1 MRLLNNLQRIC
12 PVFPPELISAARLV
26 LIGLV
31 FITQV
36 KYQVCRIFIVQ
47 FEETTQDRQLTL
59 RAGVC
64 PYIDAI
70 ANLKRL
76 RERILICIE
85 VESDVLLLQHGQLSD
100 NGLILGIQNLNNL
113 LEHLNPARHRLLGV
127 LKGELRNQSSSKLAL
142 ILKRISIKLLFFR
155 FVFCDR
161 CCPD

>member
-1 MRLLNNLQRIC
+1 MRLLDNRKRVC
-12 PVFPPELISAARLV
+12 PVFSPELVTAARLI

-31 FITQV
+31 LITQI

-70 ANLKRL
+70 ADLKRL

-85 VESDVLLLQHGQLSD
+85 VESYVLLLRHGQLSD

-113 LEHLNPARHRLLGV
+113 LEHLNPARYRLFSV
-127 LKGELRNQSSSKLAL
+127 LKGKLRNQSSGQLAF
-142 ILKRISIKLLFFR
+142 ILKRISVKLLFFR